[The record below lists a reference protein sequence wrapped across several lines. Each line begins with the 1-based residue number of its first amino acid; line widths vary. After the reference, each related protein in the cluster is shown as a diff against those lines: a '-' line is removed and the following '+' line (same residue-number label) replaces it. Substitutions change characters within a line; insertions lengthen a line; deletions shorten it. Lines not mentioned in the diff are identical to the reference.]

1 MLTNSAILIISAVAL
16 FNALFAR
23 INVYKTFALPLS
35 ILSYLCVLFC
45 VTYAFLLGVEIE
57 EVLTYILA
65 YILIFATVFWNKDE
79 KEGDLPLKQGE

>member
-65 YILIFATVFWNKDE
+65 YILIFATVFLNRDE